1 MRCFYLILVYLEL
14 LANELANIHQDSSK
28 TEKEC
33 QHTGG
38 LELGIWIRISQ
49 KLK

>member
-14 LANELANIHQDSSK
+14 LAIGNELANIHQDSSK

-38 LELGIWIRISQ
+38 LE
-49 KLK
+49 